1 MRFPKFLAAAALLGT
16 AFVGPVARASSHS
29 DAPLIKLDPQVNLT
43 DVYGFIRVEGGVK
56 YLNILVNVRPFSN
69 PGDGAQYEKF
79 SDDAR
84 YSIHLTSPT
93 TGLTTARYDFQFSP
107 VTTPGYK
114 NVNTILTYGLGTE
127 AGPIMNVGDARQN
140 FTQTYTVTKTV
151 GNTSTVLNNGLTLMC
166 PPANVGPRTT
176 PCYEDLGCAPDK
188 TSPTYGQA
196 ISGATSPVGLDR
208 YTAQTVY
215 GLTSGE
221 TVFAGAREDSFYADI
236 PGIFDLLNP
245 RILKTTHMGVDDFK
259 GYNVLN
265 YSIRIPVSSLGL
277 TAAAPTV
284 GIYAEVSR
292 PRITLRSTTGAPV
305 GSGPY
310 VQVNRLGNPLFNEA
324 FVAVADKDNYNRDT
338 PDNDA
343 AKYAKYAL
351 NPELAFLINFVV
363 YNDPTGQ
370 APLAG
375 HNRTDL
381 AGIFI
386 PDVLRVDTST
396 GSVPLEGEAGYS
408 RLSIF
413 GNDLTNGKPSGWPNG
428 RRVGDDVIDI
438 ALTALATDLRT
449 PISASHPVVAVGDN
463 VDSNDQVY
471 NRVFPYVATPHSG
484 TYHRYADPSP

>member
-1 MRFPKFLAAAALLGT
+1 MRFPKFLAAVALLSS
-16 AFVGPVARASSHS
+16 AFVGPVANASSHS
-29 DAPLIKLDPQVNLT
+29 DAPLIKLDPQANLT

-84 YSIHLTSPT
+84 YSIHLANPT
-93 TGLTTARYDFQFSP
+93 TGATTARYDFQFSS

-114 NVNTILTYGLGTE
+114 NVNTLLNYGLGTE

-140 FTQTYTVTKTV
+140 YTQTYVVTKTV
-151 GNTSTVLNNGLTLMC
+151 GGTSTVISSGQQLMV
-166 PPANVGPRTT
+166 PPPNVGPRTT
-176 PCYEDLGCAPDK
+176 PCYEDLGCNPDPN
-188 TSPTYGQA
+188 SPTYGQA
-196 ISGATSPVGLDR
+196 ISGATSAAGLDH

-215 GLTSGE
+215 SLNSGE
-221 TVFAGAREDSFYADI
+221 AVFAGSREDSFFSDI

-245 RILKTTHMGVDDFK
+245 RILKTNHLGVDDFK

-265 YSIRIPVSSLGL
+265 YSIRIPVASLGL
-277 TAAAPTV
+277 GANPTV

-292 PRITLRSTTGAPV
+292 PRISLRSSTGANTN
-305 GSGPY
+305 SGPY

-324 FVAVADKDNYNRDT
+324 FVANADKDNYNRDS
-338 PDNDA
+338 PENDA

-363 YNDPTGQ
+363 FKDPTGQ
-370 APLAG
+370 APIVG

-381 AGIFI
+381 AGIYI

-413 GNDLTNGKPSGWPNG
+413 GGDLTGGKPSGWPNG

-449 PISASHPVVAVGDN
+449 PISATHPVVPLGDN

-471 NRVFPYVATPHSG
+471 NRVFPYVATPNSG